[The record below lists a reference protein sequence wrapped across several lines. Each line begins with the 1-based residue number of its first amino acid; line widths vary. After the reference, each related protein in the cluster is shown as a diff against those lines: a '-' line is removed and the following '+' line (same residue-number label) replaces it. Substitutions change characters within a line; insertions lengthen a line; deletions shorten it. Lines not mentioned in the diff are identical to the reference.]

1 MEPEDLVR
9 PGVVG
14 AAESLQQRM
23 RRVIQTH
30 DDGFLDITAAMIRSS
45 RADHMPEL
53 GPVLQGRPLPLGE
66 GQRGAMHS
74 HQAAAPR
81 DEFEEVLSA
90 GRLRHAGTDIV
101 VKEDRVE
108 TAQGLPVEH
117 RRVFANDG
125 LEGPR
130 PLAKKPEGFAAGQ
143 DGGAVAVVFE
153 VAVEDEQP
161 ARLGM

>member
-1 MEPEDLVR
+1 
-9 PGVVG
+9 
-14 AAESLQQRM
+14 
-23 RRVIQTH
+23 
-30 DDGFLDITAAMIRSS
+30 
-45 RADHMPEL
+45 
-53 GPVLQGRPLPLGE
+53 
-66 GQRGAMHS
+66 MHS

-130 PLAKKPEGFAAGQ
+130 PLAKKPKGFAAGQ

-161 ARLGM
+161 ARLERLDGRDGWEGLFKALPLRRTGDERGRLVRQLT